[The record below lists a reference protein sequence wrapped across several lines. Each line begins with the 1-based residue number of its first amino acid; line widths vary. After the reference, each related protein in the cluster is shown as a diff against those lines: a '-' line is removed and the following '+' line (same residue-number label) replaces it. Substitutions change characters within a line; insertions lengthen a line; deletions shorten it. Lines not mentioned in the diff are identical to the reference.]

1 MILIIKIPQQ
11 KTYISLF
18 FDIYLYYAIING
30 ILRNWNPLNIEN
42 NNMIQTLLL

>member
-11 KTYISLF
+11 KTYISQF